1 MNDTLMNDALAAAKQ
16 AMRTAVIARRAGHDA
31 ASCGAA
37 LATHVLRD
45 CPPPPGTVVSGFW
58 PLGDEIDLR
67 PLLAALHEQGH
78 AVVLPVTPKRGM
90 PLTFRRWRP
99 GDVMEVERFG
109 TMRPIGEVMTPD
121 FLLVP
126 LLAFD
131 DAGRRLGY
139 GGGFYDRTL
148 AALPGRFRLGCAYAA
163 QQVDE
168 VPAGPYDMTLDA
180 VATERG
186 VLRFGACCGLGRD
199 AVGG

>member
-1 MNDTLMNDALAAAKQ
+1 MPGMTDTLAAAKQ
-16 AMRTAVIARRAGHDA
+16 AMRAALISRRAGHDA
-31 ASCGAA
+31 AACGAT
-37 LATHVLRD
+37 LAAHVLRD
-45 CPPPPGTVVSGFW
+45 CAPPPGAVVSAFW

-67 PLLAALHEQGH
+67 PLMHTLHERGH
-78 AVVLPVTPKRGM
+78 AVVLPVTPKRGL

-109 TMRPIGEVMTPD
+109 TMRPIGEELAPD

-131 DAGRRLGY
+131 SAGRRLGY

-148 AALPGRFRLGCAYAA
+148 VGLPGRFRLGCAYAA

-168 VPAGPYDMTLDA
+168 VPAGPYDMSLDA

-186 VLRFGACCGLGRD
+186 VVRFGGLNENPVSG
-199 AVGG
+199 